1 MKSTLNIIGIIL
13 IVVGIVVLSYEGFHY
28 TKQEKIAQIGDIQV
42 TVPKEER
49 ISFPPLLGGL
59 SLATGIALIIIARIN
74 KS

>member
-1 MKSTLNIIGIIL
+1 MKTILNFFGIAL
-13 IVVGIVVLSYEGFHY
+13 IVVGIIVLSYEGFHY

-49 ISFPPLLGGL
+49 IYFPPLLGGL
-59 SLATGIALIIIARIN
+59 SLATGIVLLIIARIN